1 MPGVQILPVAAS
13 PPVVGGI
20 GPGLLSD
27 FAALPPEINSGRM
40 YSGPGSGPLM
50 AAAAAWNRLAD
61 DLETAATAYS
71 SLILELTALP
81 WRGTAADAMV
91 ASVLPFVSWL
101 GSTAALAEQAAIQA
115 GAAAAAFESAFAL
128 TVPPPVITA
137 NRALLTALVATNW
150 FGQNTPAIATAEAH
164 YAEMWVQDATA
175 MHEYAAAAAIASAL
189 TPFTPPPKAA
199 NPYPTSIPWDTLLEY
214 WTTILNALAI
224 TEAFVYD
231 GGGLTLNGL
240 QVAGAML
247 WSNAANAE
255 APAAAAAAA
264 AGVPGAAA
272 AWSLSQVGAGP
283 AAISAGLA
291 VKIGPMSVPPGWD
304 PVPSAAGAKVTTV
317 SPRGVRAAVRAGEM
331 SGLLPGV
338 SPSRSRA
345 AEAGGNFGRRY
356 GSRIRVTCRPPNAG

>member
-1 MPGVQILPVAAS
+1 
-13 PPVVGGI
+13 
-20 GPGLLSD
+20 
-27 FAALPPEINSGRM
+27 
-40 YSGPGSGPLM
+40 M
-50 AAAAAWNRLAD
+50 AAAAAWDRLAD
-61 DLETAATAYS
+61 ELETTATAYS
-71 SLILELTALP
+71 SLILELTGLP

-101 GSTAALAEQAAIQA
+101 SSTAALAEQAAIQA
-115 GAAAAAFESAFAL
+115 SAAAAAFDSAFAL
-128 TVPPPVITA
+128 TVPPPVIAA

-175 MHEYAAAAAIASAL
+175 MHEYAAAATVASVL
-189 TPFTPPPKAA
+189 TPFTPPPKVT
-199 NPYPTSIPWDTLLEY
+199 NPYPASIPWDTLLEY
-214 WTTILNALAI
+214 WTTILDALAI
-224 TEAFVYD
+224 SEGFIYD

-247 WSNAANAE
+247 WSNTSNAE
-255 APAAAAAAA
+255 VPAAAAEAP

-283 AAISAGLA
+283 VAISAGLA
-291 VKIGPMSVPPGWD
+291 VKVGPMSVPPGWG
-304 PVPSAAGAKVTTV
+304 PLPSAAGTKVATI
-317 SPRGVRAAVRAGEM
+317 SARGVRAAVRAGEL